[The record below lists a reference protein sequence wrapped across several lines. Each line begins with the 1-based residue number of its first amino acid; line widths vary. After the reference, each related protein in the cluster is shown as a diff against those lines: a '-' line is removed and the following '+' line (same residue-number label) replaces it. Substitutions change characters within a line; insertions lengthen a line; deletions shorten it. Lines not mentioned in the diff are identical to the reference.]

1 MVFRDLVAR
10 LESLPRWADY
20 RSGSEYSHKLV
31 STLFTRDKVM
41 KVEVAK
47 LKSELSADQVKVFRQ
62 VMSIELDRLF
72 ENGTILRKSRPKEPP
87 TKSLEETLAELEAL
101 KIDVK

>member
-20 RSGSEYSHKLV
+20 SSGSEYSHKLV

-41 KVEVAK
+41 KAEVEQ

-72 ENGTILRKSRPKEPP
+72 ENGTILRKSCPKEP
-87 TKSLEETLAELEAL
+87 TVDLEEATALLAAL